1 MSATINYSPFRP
13 ELVAKKLN
21 LIRNFEHPEILDEI
35 TARPRLTEVLW
46 FLTFVSRN
54 ENYAGG
60 LRKFSTDLIA
70 ESADLLGT
78 AAMQAHGNPPYPEA
92 LRQTFYEEIPS
103 PHRWDFGLGADSDF
117 EDWSMEPLFDE
128 HGDSSRQD
136 GRSRRADA
144 ADKARNQKANSERR
158 GQSMNAGFAQRL
170 REIAIAELP
179 QYLLNLCERSEVHFT
194 RAAVPQPHLG
204 GERAPWYFVRVA
216 DAVLRFIDRRKSEV
230 AASIA
235 QTAISREIFHWLAK
249 ARATDRSIIISGHSR
264 HGKSEPVRAWA
275 AMNPGLARIV
285 ETPASG
291 GEGELLRAV
300 AKALGIETG
309 VRQRGHDL
317 RGEIEFVL
325 QQFRPL
331 LIFEE
336 ASFLYPATFSKNTMP
351 ARLNWVR
358 RSVMD
363 CGIPCAFVW
372 TPQTHRD
379 ARNRFSKATNFAIE
393 QFDGRILRTVN
404 LPVEIS
410 REDLLA
416 IARIHFPGLD
426 ERYCEYVVSKA
437 AATERNYCSDVSNIA
452 ALARSN
458 AEDAGRAMPNFE
470 DIKAAIADVLPTAAE
485 VPETSAPRKSRSRPE
500 SPLQVACK
508 PRETRPLTDATDV
521 DSAAVEHERISPL
534 LRANLSELLPT

>member
-1 MSATINYSPFRP
+1 MKEAANYSPIRP

-21 LIRNFEHPEILDEI
+21 LIRNFEHPEIADEI
-35 TARPRLTEVLW
+35 IAQPRLAEVLW

-60 LRKFSTDLIA
+60 LRKFAGDLIA
-70 ESADLLGT
+70 ESGDLLGT
-78 AAMQAHGNPPYPEA
+78 LAMQAHGLPPYPEE
-92 LRQTFYEEIPS
+92 LRETFFNEIPNS
-103 PHRWDFGLGADSDF
+103 HRWDFGLDDCDVEFWGIEALLD
-117 EDWSMEPLFDE
+117 DE
-128 HGDSSRQD
+128 SAHVSARAEEREREVELTRRRKVQKDRLRQNM
-136 GRSRRADA
+136 
-144 ADKARNQKANSERR
+144 KQ
-158 GQSMNAGFAQRL
+158 GFAYGL
-170 REIAIAELP
+170 GEIASAELP
-179 QYLLNLCERSEVHFT
+179 QYLLNLCERPDVHFT
-194 RAAVPQPHLG
+194 RATASLKHSG

-216 DAVLRFIDRRKSEV
+216 DAILRFIDRRKTAV

-235 QTAISREIFHWLAK
+235 ETAVSREIFHWLAK

-264 HGKSEPVRAWA
+264 HGKSEAVRAWA

-317 RGEIEFVL
+317 RAEIEFVL

-331 LIFEE
+331 LVFEE

-363 CGIPCAFVW
+363 RGIPCAFVW

-379 ARNRFSKATNFAIE
+379 ARNRFLKATNFAIE

-452 ALARSN
+452 ALARFN
-458 AEDAGRAMPNFE
+458 AEKAGRAMPNFE
-470 DIKAAIADVLPTAAE
+470 DIKTAIADVLPNAAKL
-485 VPETSAPRKSRSRPE
+485 PEISAPRKSRSRPE
-500 SPLQVACK
+500 SPLQVVCK
-508 PRETRPLTDATDV
+508 TRETRPTVAADA
-521 DSAAVEHERISPL
+521 DSAAVEHERNSPP
-534 LRANLSELLPT
+534 LRTNFSELLPT